1 MTTPMIHRR
10 VALALLT
17 LAFGPFAVVACDD
30 LNKPAGHPQSEPRKS
45 CFSDVECPSNGKCVK
60 GPQDIEGTCTP
71 RTAQDEG
78 GPGTSGASPDGGPAA
93 PAPTITAAPGDIQI

>member
-1 MTTPMIHRR
+1 MTGRMTKRR
-10 VALALLT
+10 AAISILI
-17 LAFGPFAVVACDD
+17 LAFGPFAFAACDD
-30 LNKPAGHPQSEPRKS
+30 LNKPAAHPQSEPRRS

-71 RTAQDEG
+71 RTAHDEG
-78 GPGTSGASPDGGPAA
+78 GPGTAGASGDGGPAA